1 MMVQVVRS
9 ESNQCGNNAS
19 GNCVKSHQPMIFN
32 PLQHLHREYTL
43 FRAKTKNAGK
53 GARTKK
59 SRANVSPQ
67 EDEGGVGRQEG
78 DYHNEGS
85 PQHKVLCTMHRGGY
99 TPFRWGKRGGWT
111 PWRGR
116 VSWKCSGNRKLSCTT
131 STDRITGSLLHNQ
144 HHSDLSLLREI
155 I

>member
-1 MMVQVVRS
+1 
-9 ESNQCGNNAS
+9 
-19 GNCVKSHQPMIFN
+19 MIFN

-85 PQHKVLCTMHRGGY
+85 PQHKVLCTMQRGG
-99 TPFRWGKRGGWT
+99 
-111 PWRGR
+111 GR
-116 VSWKCSGNRKLSCTT
+116 AERLPG
-131 STDRITGSLLHNQ
+131 
-144 HHSDLSLLREI
+144 
-155 I
+155 